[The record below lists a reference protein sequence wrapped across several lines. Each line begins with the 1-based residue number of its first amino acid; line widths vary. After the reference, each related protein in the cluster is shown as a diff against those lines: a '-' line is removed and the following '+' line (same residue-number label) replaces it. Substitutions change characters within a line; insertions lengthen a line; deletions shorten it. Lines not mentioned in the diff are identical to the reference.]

1 MAQAFPKAT
10 VTGYDISRYA
20 LDRAL
25 EKKTIDATSNV
36 HFVDPRVTPLP
47 ADESLDIV
55 TAFDCIHDMTHP
67 QDVMEAIRRSLKP
80 DGIWLLVDIKA
91 LDTFG
96 ENMAKNPMASLM
108 YGISVMSCMSSAMSA
123 VGGAGLGTLGLPES
137 KARSMAAAAGFTR
150 FRKLDIEH
158 SLNAFYEVRP

>member
-1 MAQAFPKAT
+1 MAQAFPKSS

-20 LDRAL
+20 LDRAH
-25 EKKTIDATSNV
+25 EKKTVDATDNV
-36 HFVDPRVTPLP
+36 HFVDPKVSPLP
-47 ADESLDIV
+47 NDESLDIV

-67 QDVMEAIRRSLKP
+67 QDVMQAIRRSLKP

-123 VGGAGLGTLGLPES
+123 PGGAGLGTLGLPES